1 MDEKIKE
8 MAKAIEYAINN
19 DCKLNNGKSCEDCIF
34 DNNGD
39 WNCQN
44 ILVATHLFGENYRK
58 ESDTAREILAKLL
71 NIGERAILNDIIN
84 PYECFFVSFDKF
96 KKIAEKYGVDLGE

>member
-1 MDEKIKE
+1 MDEKIEE

-19 DCKLNNGKSCEDCIF
+19 NCKLNNGKSCGDCIF

-58 ESDTAREILAKLL
+58 ERDTAKEICDL
-71 NIGERAILNDIIN
+71 ILEYWKVDA
-84 PYECFFVSFDKF
+84 FVDCSWV
-96 KKIAEKYGVDLGE
+96 IEVISEKYGVDLGE

>member
-1 MDEKIKE
+1 MDEKIEE

-19 DCKLNNGKSCEDCIF
+19 NCKLNNGKSCGDCIF

-44 ILVATHLFGENYRK
+44 ILVATHLFDENYRK
-58 ESDTAREILAKLL
+58 ESDTAREICLK
-71 NIGERAILNDIIN
+71 IIKGQ
-84 PYECFFVSFDKF
+84 PQPIKEKWVEWF
-96 KKIAEKYGVDLGE
+96 KKEYGVDLGE